1 MMATVAIE
9 SDGYSTLA
17 ETPPSQTPHAP
28 STLPAKMTPL
38 KHISARDLR
47 TLHRA
52 YIETPL
58 PSGTLFPWLHGVDG
72 HNPLQNTFF
81 EIDSMAGGLPIPSH
95 RGLLFVHASDLSNGR
110 LVGSISPSELLE
122 PVPAPACQNVVHP
135 NQSSPSRAPTPS
147 SSDIDAAA
155 AEQAPLTD
163 AVDNATTV
171 DMDCVQACPIT
182 PNGDMN
188 MASADS
194 SADSSLLLSDDSL
207 SFEST
212 SSANAQALA
221 ASLTPFDASNSATTS
236 LQPRFLST
244 ESDGIN
250 IRNFK
255 VQVARYA
262 TISNIIVYGSAP
274 TQPSAASSLWPSDC
288 PRSKSSCSEGDESS
302 QEGQEWFEQ
311 VLRVAKLI
319 SDAQEDFFVRMQPFG
334 MQQRCETMVVTEPF
348 QCFEQICPE
357 LIAVDATG
365 RPTQHNVDF
374 WELEREKMTLLT
386 RASEIAPGVW
396 LGNHADVPN
405 DRSSAR
411 LLATPISP
419 GPEHSSYFASDP
431 SLPPSELYPVDKPST
446 PPNDYPPLIPPLST
460 ITTSAPQPSVCIQC
474 RSGAIA
480 PSSATLEFVRS
491 SVRSASAPLPTN
503 EIFHLE
509 CSGSLT
515 SCVEPSLF
523 PPSTSSLNNHT
534 GMVVQEKTKT
544 ALPSP
549 EEISAMHAARRS
561 MAAHIA
567 QGSECGHA
575 ILRTQISQ
583 LVDMT
588 LFVEQLVS
596 EQPMQP
602 SQRRHQVLL
611 HCVDGYTDTSLLALS
626 YIMLHYKL
634 SLAEAYVKLQ
644 VDLGRSFFVYPNDA
658 LMMLQVEEIIWDT
671 ILKRQEANGLTTTTD
686 SGCAEDGNTTMETNE
701 NADQRTT
708 WMMKPFHQIEHEL
721 QYGWLYHYEFEGSFP
736 SRILPFLYLGDLAH
750 ASNPG
755 LLEALG
761 IRHIL
766 SVGEATG
773 LGDPS
778 DGTGLNVMLV
788 DDMYDNGIHSLWNH
802 LEQCVEYIES
812 ARKSQSRVLIH
823 CRVGVSRSAT
833 IVIAYLMAYYRLSL
847 VEAYLTV
854 RARRLSVI
862 IQPNLLFMYEL
873 LQWDQRLRG
882 RFDALGWAGITRE
895 IHNLNMYYFG

>member
-17 ETPPSQTPHAP
+17 ETPPSQTPHTP

-122 PVPAPACQNVVHP
+122 PVPTPACQNVVHP

-147 SSDIDAAA
+147 SSDIDTAA

-262 TISNIIVYGSAP
+262 IISNIIVYGSAP

-319 SDAQEDFFVRMQPFG
+319 SDAQEDFFVRMQPF
-334 MQQRCETMVVTEPF
+334 
-348 QCFEQICPE
+348 
-357 LIAVDATG
+357 
-365 RPTQHNVDF
+365 
-374 WELEREKMTLLT
+374 
-386 RASEIAPGVW
+386 
-396 LGNHADVPN
+396 
-405 DRSSAR
+405 
-411 LLATPISP
+411 
-419 GPEHSSYFASDP
+419 
-431 SLPPSELYPVDKPST
+431 
-446 PPNDYPPLIPPLST
+446 
-460 ITTSAPQPSVCIQC
+460 
-474 RSGAIA
+474 AIA

-671 ILKRQEANGLTTTTD
+671 ILKRQEANGLTTTTTTTD

-701 NADQRTT
+701 SADQRAT

-802 LEQCVEYIES
+802 LEQCN
-812 ARKSQSRVLIH
+812 RPGK
-823 CRVGVSRSAT
+823 VSPEFLS
-833 IVIAYLMAYYRLSL
+833 IA
-847 VEAYLTV
+847 E
-854 RARRLSVI
+854 
-862 IQPNLLFMYEL
+862 
-873 LQWDQRLRG
+873 
-882 RFDALGWAGITRE
+882 
-895 IHNLNMYYFG
+895 